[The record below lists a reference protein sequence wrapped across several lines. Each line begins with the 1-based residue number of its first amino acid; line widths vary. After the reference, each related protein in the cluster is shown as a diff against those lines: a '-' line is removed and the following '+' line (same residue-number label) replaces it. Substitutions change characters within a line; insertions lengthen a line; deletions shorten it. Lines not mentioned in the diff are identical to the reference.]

1 MRRRCSTSPF
11 EQRDAGGNTYV
22 ERSDFAVHGD
32 FDEDVAV
39 AGDEFMEARAFGSD
53 DHDGGQ
59 VELDLIVLLGSVFGE
74 PVDPVAFFLEFF
86 EGLGDVAD
94 ADDGHMGECA
104 GGGLGG
110 DFGDRGG
117 AAVWEEDGVGTGGMG
132 GADDGAEIMGIFNA
146 VKQDEKLGGGRKFR
160 KLGVAL
166 TGGKGDDTLVGGGFA
181 GAVES
186 LSWLVANRDIRLFS
200 EVNDQLHLRA
210 TGAFGD
216 QNTLDGLTGAE
227 RLGDGMDT

>member
-1 MRRRCSTSPF
+1 
-11 EQRDAGGNTYV
+11 
-22 ERSDFAVHGD
+22 
-32 FDEDVAV
+32 
-39 AGDEFMEARAFGSD
+39 
-53 DHDGGQ
+53 
-59 VELDLIVLLGSVFGE
+59 
-74 PVDPVAFFLEFF
+74 
-86 EGLGDVAD
+86 
-94 ADDGHMGECA
+94 
-104 GGGLGG
+104 
-110 DFGDRGG
+110 
-117 AAVWEEDGVGTGGMG
+117 MG

-216 QNTLDGLTGAE
+216 QNAFDGLTGAE